1 MQVGVCSGL
10 VLGFLAA
17 VVAVHFVTNRRAGIP
32 FSPKASGFPGNGAG
46 YHSPPGAYQGLP
58 CSHFSQAELMSL
70 LVLSESPS
78 LLIVQLPG
86 VGCMIFQT
94 GVETLSL
101 LSAQ

>member
-58 CSHFSQAELMSL
+58 CSHFSQAELTSL

-78 LLIVQLPG
+78 LLIVHLPWG
-86 VGCMIFQT
+86 GLYD
-94 GVETLSL
+94 LSDWG
-101 LSAQ
+101 